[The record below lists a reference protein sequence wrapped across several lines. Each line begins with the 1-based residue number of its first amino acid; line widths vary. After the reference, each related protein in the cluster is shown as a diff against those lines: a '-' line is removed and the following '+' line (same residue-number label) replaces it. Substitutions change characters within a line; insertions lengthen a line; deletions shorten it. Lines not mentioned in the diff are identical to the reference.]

1 MVPIPSAAT
10 VPAAVVEVVANR
22 AAAVGQGTGRVGP
35 HGAATEGITA
45 YARIGDPLEVGPREF
60 SGTACKAAGAE
71 ISGRTAIEW
80 ATAVEPTA
88 SVESASAAKVAI
100 ATESAIAIDAT
111 ITTEVTGAAAK
122 IAAATDVTSAE
133 VPATKVTATAAEVA
147 TTTAA
152 KVTATAAKSPAPHRP
167 ATTATATK
175 TTTAMSATA
184 AVRPRHRRGRH
195 LARDHGRHD
204 HNSEPSL
211 KLHWLMHRLF
221 SETGWGRHLSIHKS
235 ARSAHLLE
243 SQWRGVGQVHAVDR
257 ALDHVR
263 RRLPLA

>member
-22 AAAVGQGTGRVGP
+22 AAAVGQGAGRVGP

-45 YARIGDPLEVGPREF
+45 YARIRDPLEVGPREF
-60 SGTACKAAGAE
+60 SGTACKATGAE
-71 ISGRTAIEW
+71 IPGRTTIER
-80 ATAVEPTA
+80 ATAVEPATP
-88 SVESASAAKVAI
+88 VESASAAKVAI
-100 ATESAIAIDAT
+100 ATESASAIDAA
-111 ITTEVTGAAAK
+111 ITTEVAGSTEIPA
-122 IAAATDVTSAE
+122 AE
-133 VPATKVTATAAEVA
+133 VPATKVTATAAA
-147 TTTAA
+147 KITTATA
-152 KVTATAAKSPAPHRP
+152 KSSAPHRPAATATAAK
-167 ATTATATK
+167 
-175 TTTAMSATA
+175 TTTAMAATA

-243 SQWRGVGQVHAVDR
+243 SQWRGVGQVHAVDPP
-257 ALDHVR
+257 LDHVR

>member
-22 AAAVGQGTGRVGP
+22 TAAVGQGAGRVGP

-45 YARIGDPLEVGPREF
+45 YARIRDPLEVGPREF
-60 SGTACKAAGAE
+60 SGTACKATGAE
-71 ISGRTAIEW
+71 IPGRTTIER
-80 ATAVEPTA
+80 ATAVEPATP
-88 SVESASAAKVAI
+88 VESASAAKVAI
-100 ATESAIAIDAT
+100 ATESASAIDAA
-111 ITTEVTGAAAK
+111 ITTKVAGSTEIPA
-122 IAAATDVTSAE
+122 AE

-147 TTTAA
+147 ATTAA
-152 KVTATAAKSPAPHRP
+152 KITTAAAKSPAPHRP
-167 ATTATATK
+167 AATATATK
-175 TTTAMSATA
+175 TTTMSATA

-243 SQWRGVGQVHAVDR
+243 SQWRGVGQVHAVNPP
-257 ALDHVR
+257 LDHVR

>member
-22 AAAVGQGTGRVGP
+22 TAAVGQGAGRVGP

-45 YARIGDPLEVGPREF
+45 YARIRDPLEVGPREF
-60 SGTACKAAGAE
+60 SGTACKATGAE
-71 ISGRTAIEW
+71 IPGRTTIER
-80 ATAVEPTA
+80 ATAVEPATP
-88 SVESASAAKVAI
+88 VESASAAKIASAAKVAI
-100 ATESAIAIDAT
+100 AAESASAIDAA
-111 ITTEVTGAAAK
+111 ITTEVAGSTEIPA
-122 IAAATDVTSAE
+122 AE
-133 VPATKVTATAAEVA
+133 VPATKVTATA
-147 TTTAA
+147 T
-152 KVTATAAKSPAPHRP
+152 KVTATAAAKITTATAKSSAPHRP
-167 ATTATATK
+167 AATATAAK
-175 TTTAMSATA
+175 TTTAMAATA
-184 AVRPRHRRGRH
+184 TVRPRHRRGRH

-243 SQWRGVGQVHAVDR
+243 SQWRGVGQVHAVNPP
-257 ALDHVR
+257 LDHVR

>member
-22 AAAVGQGTGRVGP
+22 TAAVGQGAGRVGP

-45 YARIGDPLEVGPREF
+45 YARIRDPLEVGPREF
-60 SGTACKAAGAE
+60 SGTACKATGAE
-71 ISGRTAIEW
+71 IPGRTTIER
-80 ATAVEPTA
+80 ATAVEPATP
-88 SVESASAAKVAI
+88 VESASAAKVAI
-100 ATESAIAIDAT
+100 ATESASAIDAA
-111 ITTEVTGAAAK
+111 ITTEVAGSTEIPA
-122 IAAATDVTSAE
+122 AE

-152 KVTATAAKSPAPHRP
+152 KITTAAAKSPAPHRP
-167 ATTATATK
+167 AATATATK
-175 TTTAMSATA
+175 TTTMSATA

-243 SQWRGVGQVHAVDR
+243 SQWRGVGQVHAVDPP
-257 ALDHVR
+257 LDHVR